1 MAIKGLIMKKTIDN
15 QIQELREIII
25 KMNQMNKM
33 ENKFSDE
40 EVKEGKKLGVKFN
53 NLLKTLLS
61 SEEGTNAL
69 IKLLD
74 DDNSVVSFIVA
85 RNLYPLFPSK
95 TMSIMKNYLKSV
107 DDKLEKMRVQDVIN
121 GFESKQR
128 VFIEQF
134 KRLYKCEDIDSL
146 NRENDI

>member
-1 MAIKGLIMKKTIDN
+1 MAMKGLIMKKTIDN

-25 KMNQMNKM
+25 KMNQLNKM
-33 ENKFSDE
+33 ENEFSDE
-40 EVKEGKKLGVKFN
+40 EIKEGKKLGARFYS
-53 NLLKTLLS
+53 LLKNLLS

-95 TMSIMKNYLKSV
+95 TMSIMKNHLKNIN
-107 DDKLEKMRVQDVIN
+107 DKLEKMRAQDVIN

-128 VFIEQF
+128 IYIEQF

-146 NRENDI
+146 NRENL

>member
-1 MAIKGLIMKKTIDN
+1 MKKTIDN

-25 KMNQMNKM
+25 KMNQLNKM
-33 ENKFSDE
+33 ENEFSDE
-40 EVKEGKKLGVKFN
+40 EIKEGKKLGARFYS
-53 NLLKTLLS
+53 LLKTLLS

-95 TMSIMKNYLKSV
+95 TMSIMKNHLKNIN
-107 DDKLEKMRVQDVIN
+107 DKLEKMRAQDVIN

-128 VFIEQF
+128 IYIEQF

-146 NRENDI
+146 NRENL

>member
-1 MAIKGLIMKKTIDN
+1 MAMKGLIMKKTIDN

-25 KMNQMNKM
+25 KMNQLNKM
-33 ENKFSDE
+33 ENEFSDE
-40 EVKEGKKLGVKFN
+40 EIKEGKKLGVRFYS
-53 NLLKTLLS
+53 LLKTLLS

-95 TMSIMKNYLKSV
+95 TMSIMKNHLKNIN
-107 DDKLEKMRVQDVIN
+107 DKLEKMRAQDVIN

-128 VFIEQF
+128 IYIEQF

-146 NRENDI
+146 NRENL

>member
-1 MAIKGLIMKKTIDN
+1 MKKTIDN
-15 QIQELREIII
+15 QIQELRELII
-25 KMNQMNKM
+25 KMNQLNKM
-33 ENKFSDE
+33 ENEFSDE
-40 EVKEGKKLGVKFN
+40 EIKEGKKLGARFYS
-53 NLLKTLLS
+53 LLKTLLS

-95 TMSIMKNYLKSV
+95 TMSIMKNHLKNIN
-107 DDKLEKMRVQDVIN
+107 DKLEKMRAQDVIN

-128 VFIEQF
+128 IYIEQF

-146 NRENDI
+146 NRENL